1 MCKHDNCNN
10 LISADYGG
18 MAKIKVN
25 STLLWKPDIVL
36 HNSVTGNFKT
46 TEQGHH
52 YKSKSSGSDRVH
64 RTQSIVLILVTI
76 YENGTVEWQPA
87 ALYQTSCGIDT
98 KERAIF
104 DKFSKIFKNFIK
116 FTALLKK
123 NRK

>member
-1 MCKHDNCNN
+1 MVQSNSYNRLFSGN
-10 LISADYGG
+10 FGG
-18 MAKIKVN
+18 MEKIKVN

-52 YKSKSSGSDRVH
+52 YK
-64 RTQSIVLILVTI
+64 ITI

-98 KERAIF
+98 KVTILQDPSE
-104 DKFSKIFKNFIK
+104 
-116 FTALLKK
+116 
-123 NRK
+123 

>member
-1 MCKHDNCNN
+1 ME
-10 LISADYGG
+10 
-18 MAKIKVN
+18 KIKVN

-52 YKSKSSGSDRVH
+52 YK
-64 RTQSIVLILVTI
+64 ITI

-98 KERAIF
+98 KVTILC
-104 DKFSKIFKNFIK
+104 DQSKPD
-116 FTALLKK
+116 
-123 NRK
+123 